1 MSEVEIDDIREERI
15 DMEIVVDAYNDE
27 ERAMGWYCY
36 LEDNLNFP
44 FKANWVRKGRKS
56 LSAEAKEVEV
66 LEMSSEEECLHDMFV
81 EILYKDATGDDV
93 FSARLS
99 DIKPIDADSETQ
111 EAIADWHYW
120 LARGYEF

>member
-1 MSEVEIDDIREERI
+1 MNEVEIDEIREERI
-15 DMEIVVDAYNDE
+15 DMEIVVDTYNDE

-56 LSAEAKEVEV
+56 LSPEAKEVEV
-66 LEMSSEEECLHDMFV
+66 LEMSSEEECMQDMFV
-81 EILYKDATGDDV
+81 EILYKDATGDDT